1 MLVNIKW
8 NKKVF
13 PLEFDPEDGVE
24 MFKSQVYS
32 LTGVPTERQKLMAKG
47 GWIGTL
53 KDDADMTKTK
63 LKEGHNIMLM
73 GTADVVVA
81 PVEKVGEHPS
91 SAVKSNIY

>member
-8 NKKVF
+8 NKQVF
-13 PLEFDPEDGVE
+13 PLEFDPQDGVE

-32 LTGVPTERQKLMAKG
+32 LTGVPTDRQKLMAKG

-73 GTADVVVA
+73 GTAEVVA
-81 PVEKVGEHPS
+81 APAEKV
-91 SAVKSNIY
+91 K